1 MSIQNVVLKIKA
13 AFTTSFARTA
23 VLVGIIAA
31 VAGPFLMLT
40 IGGREANNL
49 PWYIWIIIPL
59 VLLIA
64 VAVGFLGFKRDA
76 HDAQDIS
83 ISPNRR

>member
-13 AFTTSFARTA
+13 AFTTSFTRTA
-23 VLVGIIAA
+23 ALVGIIAA
-31 VAGPFLMLT
+31 VTGPFLMLA

-49 PWYIWIIIPL
+49 PWYIWMIIPM
-59 VLLIA
+59 VLLIV
-64 VAVGFLGFKRDA
+64 VAAGFLAFKREA
-76 HDAQDIS
+76 HDAEDIS